1 MMNPMMKPI
10 KKPSPRPKKPIVS
23 RESIEIIIFFRIKTA
38 KSDPQAREPGK
49 KGQGGNGVSGIKRY
63 LHTFFTKNYQ
73 SHTKNPKAHPLNPRV
88 AILLISLVPPVL
100 S

>member
-1 MMNPMMKPI
+1 MMKPI

-63 LHTFFTKNYQ
+63 LHTFFTKNHQ
-73 SHTKNPKAHPLNPRV
+73 SHTKNTKTHPRTLV